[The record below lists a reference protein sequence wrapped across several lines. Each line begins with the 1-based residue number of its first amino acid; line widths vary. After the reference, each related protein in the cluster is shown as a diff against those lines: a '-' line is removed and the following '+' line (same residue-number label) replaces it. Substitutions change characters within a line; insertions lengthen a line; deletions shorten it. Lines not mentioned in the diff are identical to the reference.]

1 MPAFHYQQGD
11 RPLEG
16 YTIQHALGR
25 GGFGEVY
32 FATSDAGREVA
43 LKAVQN
49 YEDIELRGIGH
60 CMNLKSPHL
69 VMIFD
74 VKQGDDGTPWV
85 IMEYVSG
92 ASLREILDA
101 SPQGIDP
108 AQAMFFVRE
117 LAKGIDYLH
126 GAGIVH
132 RDLKPHN
139 IFFEDGVVKIG
150 DYSLSKVITVSH
162 ASGHT
167 MTVGSVHYM
176 APEISMGRYDK
187 TVDLYALGVMLY
199 EMLTGKP
206 PFDGE
211 SVGEILMKHL
221 SGEVDVSVL
230 EEPFAGVVRKAMDRD
245 PAKRFQ
251 SAREMADALG
261 CESTRVSDDSI
272 PASLSLI
279 GKKPV
284 SPTNPLPPE
293 PESLGI
299 EDLADTVGA
308 RQATRDTAESET
320 PSRRGDAHQVIDA
333 RLRRMADARYLTRVA
348 LSFVSTILL
357 GVLAFVVTPEVAG
370 DLDAIAL
377 VLMPVWI
384 WLISMSLAMT
394 IIFSQPPAPRWFT
407 PLATR
412 VWLLGVWA
420 LIYGLLHYVFN
431 RIPFEDA
438 LAGCWA
444 GGLTATLLMDWRCFA
459 DPQRPQRIRVG
470 RTLIAGSVSGVAAG
484 LYGVALGLNVFR
496 LDFAI
501 LSMAATMAGAITV
514 QLTSLWE
521 EPDDSSWDQRDAMRT
536 RTAPSHRSGHDRS
549 RPKSP
554 LIDSYCANSPTAERV
569 S

>member
-1 MPAFHYQQGD
+1 MAAFHYQPGD

-16 YTIQHALGR
+16 YTIGHALGR

-74 VKQGDDGTPWV
+74 VKQGLDGTPWV
-85 IMEYVSG
+85 IMEFVSG

-101 SPQGIDP
+101 SPEGITP
-108 AQAMFFVRE
+108 EQALFFVRE
-117 LAKGIDYLH
+117 LARGIDYLH
-126 GAGIVH
+126 DAGIVH

-139 IFFEDGVVKIG
+139 IFFEDGIVKIG

-187 TVDLYALGVMLY
+187 TVDLYALGVMLF

-206 PFDGE
+206 PFVGE

-221 SGEVDVSVL
+221 TGEVDVSEL
-230 EEPFAGVVRKAMDRD
+230 QEPFAGVVRKAMDRD

-251 SAREMADALG
+251 SAREMATALG
-261 CESTRVSDDSI
+261 CETKHVTDDSI
-272 PASLSLI
+272 PASLSLVGRKPASSSRQRPPHVESI
-279 GKKPV
+279 GV
-284 SPTNPLPPE
+284 
-293 PESLGI
+293 

-308 RQATRDTAESET
+308 RHAVSDTTESEK
-320 PSRRGDAHQVIDA
+320 PADESNSDEVLAA
-333 RLRRMADARYLTRVA
+333 RLRRMADVRYMARVG
-348 LSFVSTILL
+348 LSIGST
-357 GVLAFVVTPEVAG
+357 V
-370 DLDAIAL
+370 
-377 VLMPVWI
+377 VLMTVAFAATEYGFGI
-384 WLISMSLAMT
+384 FGASNAVLMTLGTWLISMFLAIT
-394 IIFSQPPAPRWFT
+394 LVLVEPQKPGVFT
-407 PLATR
+407 PLVSR
-412 VWLLGVWA
+412 IWLLGIWVLVYFYIA
-420 LIYGLLHYVFN
+420 NFLNNLPQHDVFV
-431 RIPFEDA
+431 
-438 LAGCWA
+438 GCWLGA
-444 GGLTATLLMDWRCFA
+444 LVATMLMDWRCFCTPHRA
-459 DPQRPQRIRVG
+459 QRVLIL
-470 RTLIAGSVSGVAAG
+470 RTLIAGAISGVVAG
-484 LYGVALGLNVFR
+484 LCGWALGIQLANLDNV
-496 LDFAI
+496 I
-501 LSMAATMAGAITV
+501 LSMAATMTAAITV

-521 EPDDSSWDQRDAMRT
+521 EPDPFRLNRHDATGTDASADGTAHPVHSLDQST
-536 RTAPSHRSGHDRS
+536 SVTTP
-549 RPKSP
+549 P
-554 LIDSYCANSPTAERV
+554 AERV